1 MSRPFFIWVHIFE
14 KSVAFSENTSYH
26 NVLTQ
31 YDIKELE
38 CKLSLQKLFSAKDMT
53 AGRPWKRIME
63 FALPM
68 LIGNIAQQLYN
79 TADTV
84 IVGIYVG
91 DNALSAVG
99 SAGPILNLL
108 LALFVGIATGAGI
121 VVSQSFGARDRKTLS
136 SSIGNCI
143 TLSAIATVII
153 MIVGPLISTP
163 MLKMLGTPDSIIA
176 WCAQYL
182 NIYFFGIVGF
192 FYYNMLSGVL
202 RGLGDSV
209 SALLFLI
216 VAALL
221 NVGLDL
227 LFVAGFGMGVAGV
240 ALATIVAQ
248 AISAVLCFMKLRSM
262 GDIFDL
268 NWKTLKLDG
277 AMAMRILRIG
287 IPSGV
292 TQAIMAT
299 AGMIVLNLTNAMG
312 EMVIACSVIIMRV
325 DGFAMMP
332 NMTFGQT
339 MSVFTGQN
347 VGAKRYDRVHQGVKQ
362 GSIIA
367 LAFSAVITLTLLLFG
382 RYLFDIFTDTP
393 ELVELSNRM
402 IRVMAVGYLAVA
414 VTQVLGGVM
423 RGAGD
428 TVTPMW
434 ISIISTILIRVPV
447 AYGLAY
453 LTRSEAYPHGEPIA
467 LFGSLMISWTLGM
480 IISIVVFCIGKWK
493 KKMMNPA

>member
-1 MSRPFFIWVHIFE
+1 
-14 KSVAFSENTSYH
+14 
-26 NVLTQ
+26 
-31 YDIKELE
+31 
-38 CKLSLQKLFSAKDMT
+38 MT
-53 AGRPWKRIME
+53 RGRPWKRIME

-68 LIGNIAQQLYN
+68 LLGNIAQQLYN

-121 VVSQSFGARDRKTLS
+121 VVSQSFGAKDRETLS
-136 SSIGNCI
+136 SCIGNCI
-143 TLSAIATVII
+143 TLSAIASVVI
-153 MIVGPLISTP
+153 MIVGPLISMP
-163 MLKMLGTPDSIIA
+163 MLKMLGTPDSIIG
-176 WCAQYL
+176 WCAEYL
-182 NIYFFGIVGF
+182 NIYFIGIVGF
-192 FYYNMLSGVL
+192 FFYNMLSGVL

-209 SALLFLI
+209 SALLYLI

-221 NVGLDL
+221 NVVLDIV
-227 LFVAGFGMGVAGV
+227 FIAVFKMPGVAGV
-240 ALATIVAQ
+240 AYATILSQ
-248 AISAVLCFMKLRSM
+248 AISAVLCYLKLKSM

-268 NWKTLKLDG
+268 NRKTIKLVPS
-277 AMAMRILRIG
+277 MAMRILRIG

-332 NMTFGQT
+332 NFTFGQT
-339 MSVFTGQN
+339 MSVYTGQN
-347 VGAKRYDRVHQGVKQ
+347 VGAGKYDRVHQGVKQ

-367 LAFSAVITLTLLLFG
+367 LAFAAVITIVLLFFG
-382 RYLFDIFTDTP
+382 RFLFDIFTDTP
-393 ELVELSNRM
+393 ELVELSVNM
-402 IRVMAVGYLAVA
+402 MRVMAVGYLGVA

-434 ISIISTILIRVPV
+434 ISIISTIIIRVPV
-447 AYGLAY
+447 AYIIAY
-453 LTRSEAYPHGEPIA
+453 FTRSELYPHGAPIA

-480 IISIVVFCIGKWK
+480 IISVIVFARGKWK
-493 KKMMNPA
+493 EKMMSRA